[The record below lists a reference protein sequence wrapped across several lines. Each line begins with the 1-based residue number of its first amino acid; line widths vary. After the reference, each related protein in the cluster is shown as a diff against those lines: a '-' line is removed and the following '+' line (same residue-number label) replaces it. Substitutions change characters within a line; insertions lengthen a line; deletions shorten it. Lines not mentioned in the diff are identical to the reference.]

1 MDDSLAR
8 VLMLVHV
15 MATLFMVGV
24 IWFVQ
29 IIHYPLFAAIGKAD
43 FAAYEQA
50 HTRRTVWVV
59 APPMLIELITG
70 ILLLFVRPAG
80 VTLIHSILGVVL
92 IAVVCFS
99 TQFVQVPCH
108 ARLSLSFDPSVHR
121 RLVSTNWVRTAAWS
135 LRGLLVIWMVWMTFM
150 EAPR

>member
-1 MDDSLAR
+1 
-8 VLMLVHV
+8 
-15 MATLFMVGV
+15 MVGV

-29 IIHYPLFAAIGKAD
+29 VIHYPLFAHIGKAD

-59 APPMLIELITG
+59 APPMLVELITG
-70 ILLLFVRPAG
+70 ILLLFIRPAG
-80 VTLIHSILGVVL
+80 VTLYHSILGVVL

-108 ARLSLSFDPSVHR
+108 AQLSRAFDPNVHR
-121 RLVSTNWVRTAAWS
+121 RLVSTNWVRTVAWS
-135 LRGLLVIWMVWMTFM
+135 LRGLLVIWMVWVAFM
-150 EAPR
+150 VAHR